1 MRTRPPAF
9 AGMFYSDKPQEL
21 AATVKTHIAEAAAFA
36 GPAVAKAV
44 VAPHAGF
51 IYSGA
56 IAGTAYASLGASS
69 AARGGQVERVILF
82 GPSHR
87 VAFPGVAV
95 SGAGIFETP
104 MGPVAVDRDS
114 VTALIQHGLV
124 REFEPAHENEH
135 SLEVQLPFVKVVF
148 PSARVVPLLAG
159 DDDWH
164 AAKRVLDQVWGGDE
178 TAIVISSDL
187 SHYHDY
193 ASAKKIDAGTAL
205 TMQRLAAGQVD
216 HEQACGATGINAL
229 LALAASKG
237 LTCAALDLRNFGD
250 TAGPRNRVVGY
261 GAFAIG

>member
-1 MRTRPPAF
+1 
-9 AGMFYSDKPQEL
+9 MFYSDKPQEL
-21 AATVKTHIAEAAAFA
+21 AATVRTLIAEAATFA
-36 GPAVAKAV
+36 ARASAKAV
-44 VAPHAGF
+44 IAPHAGY

-56 IAGTAYASLGASS
+56 IAGTAYASLGASP
-69 AARGGQVERVILF
+69 AALGGQVERVILF

-95 SGAGIFETP
+95 SGADIFETP
-104 MGPVAVDRDS
+104 MGPVSVDREC
-114 VTALIQHGLV
+114 VAALIQNGLV

-135 SLEVQLPFVKVVF
+135 SLEVQLPFVKAVF

-164 AAKRVLDQVWGGDE
+164 AAKRVLENLWGGDE

-193 ASAKKIDAGTAL
+193 ASAKNIDAGTAE
-205 TMQRLAAGQVD
+205 TMQHLAAGQVD
-216 HEQACGATGINAL
+216 HEHACGATGINAL
-229 LALAASKG
+229 LALAADKG
-237 LTCAALDLRNFGD
+237 LACAALDLRNSGD

-261 GAFAIG
+261 GAFAVG